1 MAHRQP
7 STLPTLITLLEEA
20 THLLRRSP
28 SSAWLTYYAST
39 IPFALYLFFF
49 LNDMSR
55 SASAGA
61 HVMESSLVL
70 ALLYGVMK
78 IGQALYCDQLE
89 AIVQGR
95 PQSGALPFRGW
106 CRLVASQMLIH
117 ATAPWALAVALLA
130 MLPFP
135 WTYAF
140 YHNVTILAV
149 DHFRKGGTT
158 RELVRIA
165 ARQSHLEWLQNAT
178 TIGIIKLVAFL
189 MYLNVFIGFG
199 MGAMLLKS
207 FTGIEN
213 PFSMNWT
220 LLFSTGIQGL
230 LVMICYLGINPLVK
244 SIYILRCFYGES
256 RTTGADLSVI
266 LRRIISLRAATVGAA
281 LLLVLCSFAAATPA
295 AAQSTAPAPAPAAA
309 PERGGEL
316 SQNIESVL
324 QGSEYQWRMPRDGGP
339 KVEEESSWLASGFKD
354 LGAWINSMLEHIGK
368 AIGDLIDWL
377 FGGKEMPDMP
387 TDAPTGSAWM
397 AMMPK
402 ILIVLAVVLVLG
414 VLWLFYRNWRQ
425 SRLTQVVEAAAAPA
439 EIDLES
445 EHVVATQLPENE
457 WLRMAREKME
467 AGELRLALRALF
479 LATLA
484 HLGEKRM
491 LQISGTK
498 SNGDYVREINRK
510 ARGHEDVQASF
521 LRQVRTFDRVWYGWH
536 DVTQEL
542 MTSFQEEHE
551 RITRHAA

>member
-1 MAHRQP
+1 M
-7 STLPTLITLLEEA
+7 
-20 THLLRRSP
+20 
-28 SSAWLTYYAST
+28 
-39 IPFALYLFFF
+39 
-49 LNDMSR
+49 
-55 SASAGA
+55 
-61 HVMESSLVL
+61 
-70 ALLYGVMK
+70 
-78 IGQALYCDQLE
+78 
-89 AIVQGR
+89 
-95 PQSGALPFRGW
+95 
-106 CRLVASQMLIH
+106 
-117 ATAPWALAVALLA
+117 
-130 MLPFP
+130 
-135 WTYAF
+135 
-140 YHNVTILAV
+140 
-149 DHFRKGGTT
+149 
-158 RELVRIA
+158 
-165 ARQSHLEWLQNAT
+165 EWLQNAT
-178 TIGIIKLVAFL
+178 TIAVIKLVAFL
-189 MYLNVFIGFG
+189 MYLNVFIGFA
-199 MGAMLLKS
+199 MGAILLKS

-220 LLFSTGIQGL
+220 LFFSTGIQGL
-230 LVMICYLGINPLVK
+230 LVLICYLGLNPLVK

-266 LRRIISLRAATVGAA
+266 LRRIISLRGATAGVA
-281 LLLVLCSFAAATPA
+281 LLVAICSLFAATPA
-295 AAQSTAPAPAPAAA
+295 VAQSAAPAQAS
-309 PERGGEL
+309 ERGGEL

-324 QGSEYQWRMPRDGGP
+324 QGSEYQWRMPREGGP

-354 LGAWINSMLEHIGK
+354 LGAWINSMLEWIGN

-377 FGGKEMPDMP
+377 FGGKETPLVP
-387 TDAPTGSAWM
+387 SEAPADSAWM

-402 ILIVLAVVLVLG
+402 FLMVLAG
-414 VLWLFYRNWRQ
+414 VLIIGVIWLFIRNWRQ
-425 SRLTQVVEAAAAPA
+425 SRRTQLVEADAAPA

-491 LQISGTK
+491 LQINGTK

-536 DVTQEL
+536 EVTHEL